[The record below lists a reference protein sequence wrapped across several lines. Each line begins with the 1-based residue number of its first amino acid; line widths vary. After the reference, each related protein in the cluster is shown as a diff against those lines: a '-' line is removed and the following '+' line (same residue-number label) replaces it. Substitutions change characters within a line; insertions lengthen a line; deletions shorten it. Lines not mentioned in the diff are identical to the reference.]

1 MSLAPQVT
9 SRDGDY
15 PSRLA
20 RNLIVARAAIGWT
33 QHQLAR
39 RSRISRATIAH
50 IEATESDPRLS
61 TVVLLAQA
69 LDVSPLCLLLGE
81 TEIESLDGLR
91 GIPLIDDRAADR
103 AAVFGESRATAAA
116 AAIGNAI
123 RPGRGGIASAALT
136 GCRPAV
142 SSSRC

>member
-1 MSLAPQVT
+1 LV
-9 SRDGDY
+9 
-15 PSRLA
+15 
-20 RNLIVARAAIGWT
+20 VARAAIGLT

-81 TEIESLDGLR
+81 TEIDSLDGLR
-91 GIPLIDDRAADR
+91 GTSFVDDRTAER
-103 AAVFGESRATAAA
+103 AAVTGESKSTAAA

-123 RPGRGGIASAALT
+123 RPGRGGTASAALA
-136 GCRPAV
+136 GRGRPAV

>member
-9 SRDGDY
+9 ARDADY

-20 RNLIVARAAIGWT
+20 RNLVVARAAIGWT

-61 TVVLLAQA
+61 TVVMLAQA
-69 LDVSPLCLLLGE
+69 LNVSPLCLLLGE
-81 TEIESLDGLR
+81 TEIDSLEGLR
-91 GIPLIDDRAADR
+91 GTHFIEDRAA
-103 AAVFGESRATAAA
+103 AAGESKATAAA

-123 RPGRGGIASAALT
+123 RPGRGGTASTALA
-136 GCRPAV
+136 GCGHTPA